1 MKNISVITG
10 GAGGMGKAIARE
22 LGKDSAL
29 LIGDVNPKK
38 LAEAKAQ
45 LEETGYEVY
54 TFELDVTDEAEVK
67 QFAEYA
73 SSLGCIKNV
82 IHTAGVSPALCSAE
96 MIYKVNCIGTVNV
109 TCAFYECMTSGSV
122 YINFGSV
129 AAYQT
134 DTDPLWIEAYE
145 KWDQPE
151 FFTELMKFCEGFEF
165 DEFLMAGQ
173 AYAISKRFVI
183 YFTQKNIER
192 FLGKGVR
199 ILSVSPG
206 SYLTPM
212 HQALIDNQPDMAED
226 QIDLIPT
233 GRWGHPFEMG
243 ALISFLCSGGAGYIS
258 GVDILADGGQIANL
272 FVPQI

>member
-1 MKNISVITG
+1 MKEISVITG

-22 LGKDSAL
+22 LGKDTAL
-29 LIGDVNPKK
+29 LLGDVSLEK
-38 LAEAKAQ
+38 LEEAKLN

-54 TFELDVTDEAEVK
+54 TFKLDVTEKDNVK
-67 QFAEYA
+67 AFAEYA
-73 SSLGCIKNV
+73 ASLGNIKNV
-82 IHTAGVSPALCSAE
+82 IHTAGVSPALCDAE
-96 MIYKVNCIGTVNV
+96 TIYNVNCLGTVNV
-109 TCAFYECMTSGSV
+109 TCAFYEYMKESSV

-134 DTDPLWIEAYE
+134 DTDPLWIDAYE

-151 FFTELMKFCEGFEF
+151 FFSELMKFCEGFEF

-183 YFTQKNIER
+183 YFTQKNVER
-192 FLGKGVR
+192 FLNKGIR

-226 QIDLIPT
+226 QIDLIPM

-258 GVDILADGGQIANL
+258 GVDILADGGQIATL
-272 FVPQI
+272 FTPQI